1 MPDKDLIN
9 MTSSSLAIA
18 IPSSNQQQL
27 STPDEEVVAEADEPS
42 DSCSCN
48 LPAASRGG
56 KLHFQE
62 NLYKKHI
69 VSPGRPHRVDSLL
82 TRAIISD
89 SEPHSVESNAAQS
102 IYTRVGFR
110 IPRRGMSTT
119 STVSTASMP
128 STADLTSD
136 AGDDDSS
143 SSELS
148 SPSPR
153 MVPVFN
159 LPLIRDSAALAVK
172 TQSDDELHKSAVQSD
187 PNEVTVAL
195 GRKRC
200 ITFACSNP
208 ISRQASDIAASKPK
222 ETAIAVEE
230 PAPVRR
236 TTLKFACNVKDE
248 CKAPRRSGSPPP
260 PPSALSKPA
269 HRSPISASHLHPNG
283 GHHRR
288 DSASTV
294 VDERQ
299 KAIACK
305 PSPLVSSVSSANS
318 SIPRFYEF
326 ASSVDES
333 VHSWMN
339 APQFPSRLL
348 KVDCLLEKEKQ
359 IRKLSEEVEADE
371 EDEDN
376 NDDDD
381 DEDNDN
387 LEFEDDDE
395 EDDGYKEDEEDDEY
409 EIWSDSDE
417 EDYDNHSDSDEEEC
431 DSDNEGDDFV
441 PKVGTAIPDR
451 KADRPSCCRNTSDSS
466 LASVHDRKSGCSFQR
481 EKRTHAAR
489 PIRPS
494 TPELPDSTDFVPGTF
509 DEDKVLEDY
518 YLSCIEDRKSMN
530 KVFRP
535 QDIDP
540 SFPEGGDDDDEDE
553 DNEEAER
560 PVRRRRGS
568 NVSVRSPR
576 GSPTPNRRLRSP
588 PPISRRG
595 SRGMSPGKRR
605 PSFTSKSPP
614 PQNRTG
620 RLRFDL
626 QANRASLAR
635 STSLPRH
642 GLYPRK
648 KSLLTPASPK
658 SKAIT
663 FRKRSVLDIVKGLE
677 SKRMRRRENVYGRRE
692 YKAEAG
698 EGVERMR
705 EIGIMGRER
714 VGANPAPKWM
724 MSF

>member
-1 MPDKDLIN
+1 MPEKVLVN
-9 MTSSSLAIA
+9 MTSSILI
-18 IPSSNQQQL
+18 
-27 STPDEEVVAEADEPS
+27 STPHQISTLDDEVAAEADEPS
-42 DSCSCN
+42 DNCNCN
-48 LPAASRGG
+48 LPAR
-56 KLHFQE
+56 KLQHQE
-62 NLYKKHI
+62 NMYKKQI
-69 VSPGRPHRVDSLL
+69 VSPGRSSRVDSLL

-89 SEPHSVESNAAQS
+89 SEPHSADNATS
-102 IYTRVGFR
+102 IYSRVGFR
-110 IPRRGMSTT
+110 LPRRGMSTT
-119 STVSTASMP
+119 STISTASMP

-136 AGDDDSS
+136 AGDDSS

-153 MVPVFN
+153 AVPMFA
-159 LPLIRDSAALAVK
+159 LPIRDTVTIK
-172 TQSDDELHKSAVQSD
+172 THSDDELHKSTVQAD

-200 ITFACSNP
+200 ITFACP
-208 ISRQASDIAASKPK
+208 TPVSRQNSDCKPQV
-222 ETAIAVEE
+222 VEE
-230 PAPVRR
+230 PTPVRR

-248 CKAPRRSGSPPP
+248 CKAPKRSGSPPP
-260 PPSALSKPA
+260 SKFV
-269 HRSPISASHLHPNG
+269 HRSPVLNATHLQPNA
-283 GHHRR
+283 HHRR
-288 DSASTV
+288 DSASTI

-299 KAIACK
+299 KAIPCK
-305 PSPLVSSVSSANS
+305 ASPLVSSISSAS

-326 ASSVDES
+326 ASSVDDS

-359 IRKLSEEVEADE
+359 IRKLSEEVE
-371 EDEDN
+371 EDEDEEN
-376 NDDDD
+376 NDDDED
-381 DEDNDN
+381 AEDNDN
-387 LEFEDDDE
+387 LELEDEDE

-409 EIWSDSDE
+409 EIWSDSD
-417 EDYDNHSDSDEEEC
+417 DDNHSDDEEEEGFAE
-431 DSDNEGDDFV
+431 SDDEEDAFI
-441 PKVGTAIPDR
+441 PRAGTSIPDR
-451 KADRPSCCRNTSDSS
+451 KVDRPSCCRNTSDSS
-466 LASVHDRKSGCSFQR
+466 LASVHDRKSGLCSFQR
-481 EKRTHAAR
+481 ERRTHAR

-509 DEDKVLEDY
+509 DEDKVLEDF
-518 YLSCIEDRKSMN
+518 YLSCMEDRKSMN
-530 KVFRP
+530 KVVRP

-540 SFPEGGDDDDEDE
+540 SFPEGGDDDEE
-553 DNEEAER
+553 EEEEEAER
-560 PVRRRRGS
+560 PARRRRGS
-568 NVSVRSPR
+568 NVSIRSPR

-588 PPISRRG
+588 PPMSRRG

-605 PSFTSKSPP
+605 PSFTAKSPP
-614 PQNRTG
+614 PQGRTG

-642 GLYPRK
+642 GLCGRK
-648 KSLLTPASPK
+648 KHCLSSTSPK
-658 SKAIT
+658 PSKAIP
-663 FRKRSVLDIVKGLE
+663 FRKRCALDIVKGLE

-698 EGVERMR
+698 EGVEKMR